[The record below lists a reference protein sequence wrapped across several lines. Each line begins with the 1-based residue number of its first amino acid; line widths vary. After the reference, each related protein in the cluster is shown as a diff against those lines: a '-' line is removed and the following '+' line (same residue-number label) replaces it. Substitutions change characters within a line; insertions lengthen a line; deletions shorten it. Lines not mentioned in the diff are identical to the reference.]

1 MRGAQTS
8 RALRVLMNVRGG
20 PIAARQLPAVSL
32 CSRKDGL
39 VPRRTFTTG
48 TALRSAKEINKGAS
62 KLFDS
67 ADDAVADIKSGSTIL
82 SSGFGL
88 CGVAGTHFP
97 ALPQT
102 FDHETKDTS

>member
-8 RALRVLMNVRGG
+8 RTLRVLVNARSG

-32 CSRKDGL
+32 YPRRDGL
-39 VPRRTFTTG
+39 VARRAFTAG
-48 TALRSAKEINKGAS
+48 TALRSAKEVNKGAS

-67 ADDAVADIKSGSTIL
+67 ADSAVADIKSGSTIL

-88 CGVAGTHFP
+88 CGVAGTFP
-97 ALPQT
+97 LHA
-102 FDHETKDTS
+102 

>member
-1 MRGAQTS
+1 MRGAQAS
-8 RALRVLMNVRGG
+8 RTLRVLANVRGG

-32 CSRKDGL
+32 SPRKDGL
-39 VPRRTFTTG
+39 VPRRTFSAG
-48 TALRSAKEINKGAS
+48 TALRSAKEVSKGSS

-88 CGVAGTHFP
+88 CGVAGALFP
-97 ALPQT
+97 P
-102 FDHETKDTS
+102 